1 MLLCPSSLYF
11 PITSSQYYHYI
22 YQSYM
27 LFLVF
32 RRALVFWRAQFFS
45 GAGRTSAKIFLVIYF
60 DSNCL
65 KLIEINVHKYLM
77 MWLDFFIV
85 YFWCVSDILN
95 SFSAHFEGGFIDLSC
110 CCQCCCWMSSLYQET
125 WTALR
130 NWLIITTFDL
140 FYIRKWKYTGFL
152 N

>member
-60 DSNCL
+60 DSNGL

-77 MWLDFFIV
+77 MWLDFFYCIFLMR
-85 YFWCVSDILN
+85 FWYLKLIQCSFWRWFYWFKLLLSVLLLN
-95 SFSAHFEGGFIDLSC
+95 ELSLSRDMNC
-110 CCQCCCWMSSLYQET
+110 S
-125 WTALR
+125 
-130 NWLIITTFDL
+130 
-140 FYIRKWKYTGFL
+140 
-152 N
+152 